1 MFVHVPSRR
10 REKRAWWTLAIVL
23 ACTLVFGW
31 EMLLPEAQ
39 RAASLYEFG
48 TVPSRLAQAFSQTHL
63 LPIGRELLRL
73 LSGIFVHVDFP
84 HLLGNM
90 VFVLIFGL
98 SAERLLGSRRF
109 LALYLICGAFANLCG
124 AFIYQGSEAVIV
136 GSSGA
141 VSAIVGAYI
150 TLFPNAR
157 LGLVIPLGLFMEWVR
172 MPASILI
179 GVWVLIQVLFA
190 LAGPNLAAVAWPVH
204 LAGFVSG
211 VVFALLARP
220 GIAKRLRNS

>member
-10 REKRAWWTLAIVL
+10 REKRAWWTAAIVL
-23 ACTLVFGW
+23 ACTFVFVW
-31 EMLLPEAQ
+31 EALLP
-39 RAASLYEFG
+39 AAARSAYLYEFG
-48 TVPSRLAQAFSQTHL
+48 TVPSRLASAFQAGQAW
-63 LPIGRELLRL
+63 PIGRELLRL

-109 LALYLICGAFANLCG
+109 LALYLICGALANLCG
-124 AFIYQGSEAVIV
+124 AFVYQGSEAVIV

-179 GVWVLIQVLFA
+179 GIWVLIQVLFA

-211 VVFALLARP
+211 VLFALLSRP
-220 GIAKRLRNS
+220 AIAKRLRNS

>member
-1 MFVHVPSRR
+1 MFVQVPSRR
-10 REKRAWWTLAIVL
+10 REKRAWWTALIVL
-23 ACTLVFGW
+23 ACVIVFAW
-31 EMLLPEAQ
+31 EALLPANE
-39 RAASLYEFG
+39 RSASLYEFG
-48 TVPSRLAQAFSQTHL
+48 TVPTRIASAFVGGQAI
-63 LPIGRELLRL
+63 PIVRELLRL

-98 SAERLLGSRRF
+98 SAERLLGARRF
-109 LALYLICGAFANLCG
+109 LSLYLICGALANLCG
-124 AFIYQGSEAVIV
+124 ALFYQGSEAVIV

-179 GVWVLIQVLFA
+179 GIWMLIQVLFA

-204 LAGFVSG
+204 LAGFISG
-211 VVFALLARP
+211 VLFALLSRP
-220 GIAKRLRNS
+220 AIAKRLRNS

>member
-10 REKRAWWTLAIVL
+10 REKRAWWTMAIVL
-23 ACTLVFGW
+23 ACSLFFFW
-31 EMLLPEAQ
+31 EVLLPEPA
-39 RAASLYEFG
+39 RAASLYDFG
-48 TVPSRLAQAFSQTHL
+48 TVPSRLTQAFTAGEPM
-63 LPIGRELLRL
+63 PIARELLRL

-109 LALYLICGAFANLCG
+109 LALYLICGALANLFG
-124 AFIYQGSEAVIV
+124 ALVYQGSEAVIV

-179 GVWVLIQVLFA
+179 GIWVLIQVLFA

-211 VVFALLARP
+211 VGFALLARP

>member
-10 REKRAWWTLAIVL
+10 REKRAWWTAAIVV
-23 ACTLVFGW
+23 ACVVMFVW
-31 EMLLPEAQ
+31 EMSVNEAA
-39 RAASLYEFG
+39 RTAWLYQFG
-48 TVPSRLAQAFSQTHL
+48 TVPSRLLQTLASAH
-63 LPIGRELLRL
+63 PAAIGIELGRL

-98 SAERLLGSRRF
+98 SAERLMGARRF
-109 LALYLICGAFANLCG
+109 LALYLLCGAMANICGALV
-124 AFIYQGSEAVIV
+124 YQASGAVIV

-172 MPASILI
+172 MPASVLI
-179 GVWVLIQVLFA
+179 GIWVLIQVLFA
-190 LAGPNLAAVAWPVH
+190 LAGPASAALAWPVH

-211 VVFALLARP
+211 VLFALLSRP
-220 GIAKRLRNS
+220 AIAKRLRNS